1 MSLAVCG
8 EERLSIALCVSLSF
22 VKHVSSSYSFLL
34 LSYNSF
40 IPSFFLSF
48 SFGYLIR
55 EFHRQDDD
63 TDDDDAAAKKN
74 EERERESRLAYSPLP
89 FSCWRND
96 EPSGFFFFF
105 FFFIW
110 KEKYHFLAPGWVR
123 HDRYTQQPFPTPFS
137 WVAVIPSPSF
147 RLRE

>member
-74 EERERESRLAYSPLP
+74 EERERESHAWPTHLSLLAAGETTNQVAS
-89 FSCWRND
+89 
-96 EPSGFFFFF
+96 FFFFLLLF
-105 FFFIW
+105 
-110 KEKYHFLAPGWVR
+110 EKKNIIF
-123 HDRYTQQPFPTPFS
+123 
-137 WVAVIPSPSF
+137 
-147 RLRE
+147 